1 MDTPL
6 LPATR
11 LYDALFFVALLSAG
25 IALGAAHAHLLEL
38 PNKIAMP
45 RDAYLAT
52 QQAYRGWA
60 LLGWLLLVEIAS
72 ILATAF
78 LSRRAPA
85 VLWPLLAAAAFLVA
99 AQAVFWTFTWPANV
113 ATANWTRLPD
123 GWESL
128 RARWEYSHA
137 LGAIFQL
144 LVSASLFTAVLRARH
159 L

>member
-1 MDTPL
+1 MPEAL
-6 LPATR
+6 LPASR
-11 LYDALFFVALLSAG
+11 AYDALFFVALLSAA
-25 IALGAAHAHLLEL
+25 IALGAALAHLLEL

-60 LLGWLLLVEIAS
+60 FLGLVLLVQLAS
-72 ILATAF
+72 ILLTAW
-78 LSRRAPA
+78 LSRRAPT
-85 VLWPLLAAAAFLVA
+85 VLWPLLAAAAFLLA

-113 ATANWTRLPD
+113 ATANWTTLPD
-123 GWESL
+123 DRQRL

-137 LGAIFQL
+137 AGALLQL
-144 LVSASLFTAVLRARH
+144 LVSASLFLAVLRARH